1 MINGTRAIYGIYT
14 ITPLH
19 MGTGQATG
27 AVDLP
32 VAREQH
38 TGLPVIPATSIK
50 GVVRD
55 ILEGFLKKDPS
66 LSKNINEFLGP
77 EIDKQDGLH
86 AGGLIFTEGQ
96 TLAIPFRSMNQP
108 FFFVTSLLVLE
119 RFDRN
124 LRAFGIEK
132 ALPLHKFSGE
142 LEADKVYVSD
152 EKLHGQMLVIEDS
165 IFKGEEVFFS
175 PTLKEIASKLK
186 RLLPERERENG
197 TGLRFET
204 SLIVLPDREFLDL
217 VSRCLPVQARIKLTG
232 GKTASKWKTP
242 EGKIEKGNLW
252 YEEAVPADSL
262 FAFFIMNRP
271 GVRDGKDLVG
281 DFQRFLA
288 DHDVNLSVVQMGGNE
303 TVGYGWCWWN
313 GLFSNAPGK
322 ADSGGEK

>member
-1 MINGTRAIYGIYT
+1 MADGTTAIYGIYT

-19 MGTGQATG
+19 MGTGQAAG

-55 ILEGFLKKDPS
+55 ILERDYSSQEKIK
-66 LSKNINEFLGP
+66 EFLGP
-77 EIDKQDGLH
+77 ETDEQDDFH

-124 LRAFGIEK
+124 LRTFGIENVFS
-132 ALPLHKFSGE
+132 LDKFPAG
-142 LEADKVYVSD
+142 LEAGKVYVSN

-165 IFKGEEVFFS
+165 IFRGEEVFFS
-175 PTLKEIASKLK
+175 QTLKEIAGELK
-186 RLLPERERENG
+186 RLLPESEREKG
-197 TGLRFET
+197 TGQRFET
-204 SLIVLPDREFLDL
+204 GLVVLPDREFLDL

-232 GKTASKWKTP
+232 GKTASKWKD
-242 EGKIEKGNLW
+242 EKGNLW

-262 FAFFIMNRP
+262 FAFFIINRP
-271 GVRDGKDLVG
+271 GARDGKDLVG
-281 DFQRFLA
+281 EFQGFLA
-288 DHDVNLSVVQMGGNE
+288 SHDINLSVVQMGGNE

-313 GLFSNAPGK
+313 GLFGNAPGGT
-322 ADSGGEK
+322 DSGGEK

>member
-1 MINGTRAIYGIYT
+1 MADGTTAIYGIYT

-19 MGTGQATG
+19 MGTGQAAG

-55 ILEGFLKKDPS
+55 ILERDYSSQEKIK
-66 LSKNINEFLGP
+66 EFLGP
-77 EIDKQDGLH
+77 ETDEQDDFH

-124 LRAFGIEK
+124 LRTFGIENVFS
-132 ALPLHKFSGE
+132 LDKFPAG
-142 LEADKVYVSD
+142 LEAGKVYVSN

-165 IFKGEEVFFS
+165 IFRGEEVFFS
-175 PTLKEIASKLK
+175 QTLKEIAGELK
-186 RLLPERERENG
+186 RLLPESEREKG
-197 TGLRFET
+197 TGQRFET
-204 SLIVLPDREFLDL
+204 GLVVLPDREFLDL

-232 GKTASKWKTP
+232 GKTASKWKD
-242 EGKIEKGNLW
+242 EKGNLW

-262 FAFFIMNRP
+262 FAFFIINRP
-271 GVRDGKDLVG
+271 GTRDGKDLVG
-281 DFQRFLA
+281 EFQGFLA
-288 DHDVNLSVVQMGGNE
+288 SHDINLSVVQMGGNE

-313 GLFSNAPGK
+313 GLFGNAPGGT
-322 ADSGGEK
+322 DSGGEK

>member
-1 MINGTRAIYGIYT
+1 MVNGTRAIYGIYT

-55 ILEGFLKKDPS
+55 ILEGSLKKDSS
-66 LSKNINEFLGP
+66 LSESINEFLGP
-77 EIDKQDGLH
+77 EIDKQNGLH
-86 AGGLIFTEGQ
+86 AGGLILTEGQ

-124 LRAFGIEK
+124 LRTFGINN
-132 ALPLHKFSGE
+132 AFSLGE
-142 LEADKVYVSD
+142 FPWGLDSNKVYVPD

-165 IFKGEEVFFS
+165 IFKEEEVFFS
-175 PTLKEIASKLK
+175 QALKGIASKLK
-186 RLLPERERENG
+186 RFLPESEREKG

-204 SLIVLPDREFLDL
+204 SLVVLPDKEFLDL

-232 GKTASKWKTP
+232 GKTASKWKTS
-242 EGKIEKGNLW
+242 EGKTEKGNLW
-252 YEEAVPADSL
+252 YEESVPADSL
-262 FAFFIMNRP
+262 FVFFIMNRP
-271 GVRDGKDLVG
+271 GVRNGKDLVG
-281 DFQRFLA
+281 DFQRFLV
-288 DHDVNLSVVQMGGNE
+288 DYDINLSVVQMGGNE

-313 GLFSNAPGK
+313 GLFAPNK
-322 ADSGGEK
+322 ADSEVGR